1 MNRWFRPLCRFR
13 APALKEALLAIQYLM
28 PTEYTVGIKQS
39 QLNYLNY
46 GHKLMW
52 DYIHIFQNLIKPYF
66 KFDDN
71 FQWIVYKKWLKTDVR
86 FEPNNCHKLT
96 SDYS

>member
-52 DYIHIFQNLIKPYF
+52 DYFSRKWLTPPPRGVFGTFPKSKYIFQNF
-66 KFDDN
+66 
-71 FQWIVYKKWLKTDVR
+71 
-86 FEPNNCHKLT
+86 
-96 SDYS
+96 